1 MRLSAAVGQSET
13 DGDGD
18 GGGATGDGLTGD
30 ERRGALE
37 ASSEAGSG

>member
-1 MRLSAAVGQSET
+1 MRLSASVGQSET
-13 DGDGD
+13 DGD

>member
-1 MRLSAAVGQSET
+1 MRLSASVGQSET
-13 DGDGD
+13 AAGDD